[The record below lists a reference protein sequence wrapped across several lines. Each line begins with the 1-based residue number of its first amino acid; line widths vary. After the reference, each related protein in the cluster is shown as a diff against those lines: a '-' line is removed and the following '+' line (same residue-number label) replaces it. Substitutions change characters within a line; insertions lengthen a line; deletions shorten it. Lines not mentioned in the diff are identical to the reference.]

1 MSSEAISSYSLDQI
15 LIMLLDKRGV
25 VPSKLD
31 SDWMKEGNLVIS
43 ADDSNS
49 DGSISFDRS
58 KFIDDSTFERWM
70 GSSTLQNGDIIITSE
85 GGSFARVSRIRVDS
99 VKKIAL
105 GQRLFALRTKPEL
118 CDQSFLY
125 HWLRSHEGQYAIKSR
140 GTGLIEGIRQTEL
153 KKILIKIPTN
163 GVDQKIGHNLDM
175 FDELLHVLRKWEETS
190 KAIISSLFRSWFID
204 FDPVKSKSEGKLPYG
219 MDEETAALFPDS
231 FEDSEFGLIP
241 TGWKLQTLSDI
252 AQIVD
257 CSHATKPEPID
268 TGYGVL
274 LHVWNIDD
282 SGGITLH
289 ETFEVE
295 ENEFNSWAS
304 RMVLS
309 EGDCV
314 VTKTGRVAAV
324 GRIPHNLDRNL
335 AMGRNM
341 IGIRMENAPGF
352 LYAYLMSPL
361 KEIEVIKWLNS
372 GTVMPSLHVKYAER
386 LNVIVPSEDILAKFE
401 EIVKPLIRLIDD
413 SRAKNVLLST
423 CRDLLLPRL
432 MSGELEI

>member
-1 MSSEAISSYSLDQI
+1 LTSEFVSLESLCDVITKGTTPTQAQGYTEEGINFIRALSIDDNGQLNEDTFLKISKETNADLRRSIVQEGDVLFSIAGVIGRVTVVEKEHLPANLNQALAIIRPKKSNISSRYI
-15 LIMLLDKRGV
+15 A
-25 VPSKLD
+25 
-31 SDWMKEGNLVIS
+31 NL
-43 ADDSNS
+43 
-49 DGSISFDRS
+49 
-58 KFIDDSTFERWM
+58 
-70 GSSTLQNGDIIITSE
+70 
-85 GGSFARVSRIRVDS
+85 
-99 VKKIAL
+99 
-105 GQRLFALRTKPEL
+105 
-118 CDQSFLY
+118 
-125 HWLRSHEGQYAIKSR
+125 LRSHDSQFYLKSR
-140 GTGLIEGIRQTEL
+140 IVESVQANLSLTEL
-153 KKILIKIPTN
+153 RRFPVEKISLEEQDKRN
-163 GVDQKIGHNLDM
+163 KNLD
-175 FDELLHVLRKWEETS
+175 FLEDYSRSITKTS
-190 KAIISSLFRSWFID
+190 QFSQGFISSIFHSWFID
-204 FDPVKSKSEGKLPYG
+204 FDPVKARAEGKLPYG
-219 MDEETAALFPDS
+219 MDEETAALFPDT
-231 FEDSEFGLIP
+231 FEDSDFGLIP
-241 TGWKLQTLSDI
+241 KGWKLQQLSDI

-257 CSHATKPEPID
+257 CSHATKPEPIGM
-268 TGYGVL
+268 GYGVL

-341 IGIRMENAPGF
+341 IGIRMENAPAF

-386 LNVIVPSEDILAKFE
+386 LNVIVPNKDILAKFE
-401 EIVKPLIRLIDD
+401 EIVEPLIRLIDD
-413 SRAKNVLLST
+413 SRANSVSLSSY
-423 CRDLLLPRL
+423 RDALLPRL
-432 MSGELEI
+432 MSGELKVN

>member
-1 MSSEAISSYSLDQI
+1 VSKKSTSFSESNLPFIGLEHIAPGDL
-15 LIMLLDKRGV
+15 LI
-25 VPSKLD
+25 
-31 SDWMKEGNLVIS
+31 
-43 ADDSNS
+43 
-49 DGSISFDRS
+49 
-58 KFIDDSTFERWM
+58 
-70 GSSTLQNGDIIITSE
+70 
-85 GGSFARVSRIRVDS
+85 
-99 VKKIAL
+99 
-105 GQRLFALRTKPEL
+105 
-118 CDQSFLY
+118 
-125 HWLRSHEGQYAIKSR
+125 R
-140 GTGLIEGIRQTEL
+140 GTGDSSLIASQVTLFKPGDILYGKLRPYFRKSSITRFKGGCSTEVL
-153 KKILIKIPTN
+153 
-163 GVDQKIGHNLDM
+163 
-175 FDELLHVLRKWEETS
+175 VLRPKKGFS
-190 KAIISSLFRSWFID
+190 RGFAFALISSSFFSELATLISTGTGLPRAQWNSMKSLTFEIPSDDVCEILGEIADDINSLRHVQNTTNQFISEIINSIFRSWFID
-204 FDPVKSKSEGKLPYG
+204 FDPVKAKSEGRTPYG
-219 MDEETAALFPDS
+219 MNEETAALFPDS
-231 FEDSEFGLIP
+231 FEDSDFGLIP
-241 TGWKLQTLSDI
+241 KGWKLQQLSDI

-304 RMVLS
+304 RMVLG

-352 LYAYLMSPL
+352 LYAYLTSPL
-361 KEIEVIKWLNS
+361 KEMEVIKWLNS

-386 LNVIVPSEDILAKFE
+386 LSVIVPSKDILAKFE
-401 EIVKPLIRLIDD
+401 ELVGPLIRVIDD
-413 SRAKNVLLST
+413 SRAESISLSS
-423 CRDLLLPRL
+423 CRDVLLPRL
-432 MSGELEI
+432 MSGELSVS

>member
-1 MSSEAISSYSLDQI
+1 MGANGIIGYSVESLYDSRIILVGRVGSCGEVHRIESACWPSDNTLVITPKENTDFDYIEYCLRYGDMYPWISGSTQPLLTQSALKRMEIPWPPKKIRIKIANYGRNLDQLI
-15 LIMLLDKRGV
+15 LSNPEIDGRIA
-25 VPSKLD
+25 
-31 SDWMKEGNLVIS
+31 EIIS
-43 ADDSNS
+43 A
-49 DGSISFDRS
+49 F
-58 KFIDDSTFERWM
+58 
-70 GSSTLQNGDIIITSE
+70 
-85 GGSFARVSRIRVDS
+85 
-99 VKKIAL
+99 
-105 GQRLFALRTKPEL
+105 
-118 CDQSFLY
+118 
-125 HWLRSHEGQYAIKSR
+125 
-140 GTGLIEGIRQTEL
+140 
-153 KKILIKIPTN
+153 
-163 GVDQKIGHNLDM
+163 
-175 FDELLHVLRKWEETS
+175 
-190 KAIISSLFRSWFID
+190 FRSWFID
-204 FDPVKSKSEGKLPYG
+204 FDPVKAKGEGKLPYG

-231 FEDSEFGLIP
+231 FEDSDFGLIP
-241 TGWKLQTLSDI
+241 KGWKLQQLSDI

-304 RMVLS
+304 RMILG

-352 LYAYLMSPL
+352 LYAYLTSPL
-361 KEIEVIKWLNS
+361 KEMEVIKWLNS

-386 LNVIVPSEDILAKFE
+386 LSVIVPSKDILAKFE
-401 EIVKPLIRLIDD
+401 ELVGPLIRVIDD
-413 SRAKNVLLST
+413 SRAESISLSS
-423 CRDLLLPRL
+423 CRDVLLPRL
-432 MSGELEI
+432 MSGELKVN